1 MTSNEFSL
9 KYKDRPKTTFI
20 IQFTKMQ
27 WLMCIINVCNVT
39 KNRPMNQ
46 NTLMLAVLFFL
57 FINVFF
63 LVCI

>member
-20 IQFTKMQ
+20 IQFNKMQ

-39 KNRPMNQ
+39 KTGP
-46 NTLMLAVLFFL
+46 
-57 FINVFF
+57 
-63 LVCI
+63 